1 MRGEG
6 NFERSK
12 DQLFSFSLAM
22 MPVSIQERKAW
33 EILKGK
39 NTEPRTLYL
48 VYLVK
53 PPTKNESKIEMFPR
67 NAKIQSLFP
76 TYPSEEGI

>member
-22 MPVSIQERKAW
+22 MPASIQERKAW

-39 NTEPRTLYL
+39 NIEPRTL
-48 VYLVK
+48 YLVK
-53 PPTKNESKIEMFPR
+53 PPTKNESKIKMFPR